1 MGIPSLPVFEALD
14 TAMTPKLKP
23 TNVNHLNKRRK
34 SALPKR
40 RMQWLRRYLDSRWHQ
55 ADGGVSGQ
63 GQDATEIL
71 CLVEAARKVGRKV
84 VLKRA
89 DDGPVV
95 AKPSGQVSSSKIVRY
110 DLYSGVCE
118 TP

>member
-1 MGIPSLPVFEALD
+1 M
-14 TAMTPKLKP
+14 
-23 TNVNHLNKRRK
+23 
-34 SALPKR
+34 
-40 RMQWLRRYLDSRWHQ
+40 
-55 ADGGVSGQ
+55 
-63 GQDATEIL
+63 L

-110 DLYSGVCE
+110 DLYAGVCQ

>member
-1 MGIPSLPVFEALD
+1 
-14 TAMTPKLKP
+14 
-23 TNVNHLNKRRK
+23 
-34 SALPKR
+34 LPKR
-40 RMQWLRRYLDSRWHQ
+40 RMQWLRRYLDWRRRQ
-55 ADGGVSGQ
+55 AGGGVSGQ
-63 GQDATEIL
+63 AQDETQIL

-95 AKPSGQVSSSKIVRY
+95 AAPSGQVSSSKIVRY
-110 DLYSGVCE
+110 DLYAGVCD

>member
-1 MGIPSLPVFEALD
+1 
-14 TAMTPKLKP
+14 
-23 TNVNHLNKRRK
+23 
-34 SALPKR
+34 
-40 RMQWLRRYLDSRWHQ
+40 MQWLRRYLDSRWHQ

-95 AKPSGQVSSSKIVRY
+95 AAPSGQVSSSKIVRY
-110 DLYSGVCE
+110 DLYAGVCD